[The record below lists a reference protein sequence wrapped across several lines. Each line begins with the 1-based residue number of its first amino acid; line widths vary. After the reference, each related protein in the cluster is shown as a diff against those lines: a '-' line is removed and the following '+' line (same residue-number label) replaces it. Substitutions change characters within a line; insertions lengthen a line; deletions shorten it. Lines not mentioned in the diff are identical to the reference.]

1 MSEPL
6 LKLDRIS
13 AGYGDLTVL
22 RDISLTV
29 AAGEVLCISGRNGV
43 GKTTLMRLISGALP
57 PQSGTIAMNGQ
68 DIAPLEPH
76 ARQHIG
82 LSYAPQDSVTFAP
95 LTLRENLSLHHKDHS
110 LDRYQGLFRRFP
122 RIEERLGQVAG
133 TLSGGERKILA
144 FCRVMAE
151 GGSLLCL
158 DEPTEGVQPE
168 NITHMAEEIRAA
180 AEAGR
185 GLVVVE
191 QNLSLIEQ
199 AADRVIVI
207 DHGEIVHQTRNGPEM
222 RAEILEKLKV

>member
-1 MSEPL
+1 MTDPL
-6 LKLDRIS
+6 LELDGIS
-13 AGYGDLTVL
+13 AGYGDLTIL
-22 RDISLTV
+22 RDISLSV

-43 GKTTLMRLISGALP
+43 GKTTLMRVIAGNLP
-57 PQSGTIAMNGQ
+57 PQAGTIAMNGK

-95 LTLRENLSLHHKDHS
+95 LTLRENLTLHHRDHS
-110 LDRYQGLFRRFP
+110 LERYGSLFRRFP
-122 RIEERLGQVAG
+122 RIQERLGQVAG
-133 TLSGGERKILA
+133 TLAGGERKILA

-151 GGSLLCL
+151 GGNLLCL

-168 NITHMAEEIRAA
+168 NIAHMADEIRESAQ
-180 AEAGR
+180 AGR

-199 AADRVIVI
+199 VADRVIVI
-207 DHGEIVHQTRNGPEM
+207 DHGEIVHETRNGPDM
-222 RAEILEKLKV
+222 RAVILGKLKV